1 MTSEPKQPANQ
12 PYLLPH
18 QAEENDTTWEA
29 QPDGASPAL
38 QEGVVRRARLR
49 LFPEAGSGPAYTAP
63 ANASWQSNWVVDSQI
78 VETTDFGSEEPYLR
92 LVTQDAEP
100 SIDLEQDD
108 SVTLAPSAFQSAL
121 EPVFQPEEA
130 APLYQPPAYVPEPYP
145 VAQPPIEEVAPAPLL
160 PSVPPATA
168 LRPASSAVPA
178 SVPAAALELPDSAF
192 RKLTPLEAQY
202 IGVMRSWL
210 KEESG
215 KPGSPLPQLAPDEQV
230 QLALEALN
238 QELSRKLQ
246 SRLPASFASVAQ
258 AYLFGWGPLDHL
270 MRLEDVTEVMVNGSV
285 SLFIEC
291 RGKLEA
297 VGPGLDDETIYTI
310 AERMTGSRPTLAE
323 PMIDERIKDGSRL
336 NATHASVSMLGAT
349 LSIRRFPQVA
359 LTADDLVRTEAIT
372 PEVLR
377 FLEILVRGRMNMV
390 ISGGTNTGKTTL
402 LNVLLGAIP
411 PTQRL
416 IIIEQAPAEIRC
428 NLPNRGHL
436 LTRPRT
442 ADGAAEVSV
451 AALVRNALRM
461 RPDRIVVGEC
471 RGGEALAMMQ
481 AMNTGHAGSLTTLHA
496 NHPFDALARLETMV
510 LMAESGLPHDAIR
523 AQIARAIQIIVQTRR
538 DPNGRRYVSEVVQ
551 VAPSSDSTSG
561 YACSTLFE
569 ARQEHGRM
577 VCRRTRA
584 SLDQSLQE
592 QMLSYGVRAEELQ
605 TVAAPGP
612 AR

>member
-1 MTSEPKQPANQ
+1 MSSDSKQPGNQ
-12 PYLLPH
+12 PYLLPDETTDAYSE
-18 QAEENDTTWEA
+18 QAAWEA
-29 QPDGASPAL
+29 QAQG
-38 QEGVVRRARLR
+38 GIVRRARLR
-49 LFPEAGSGPAYTAP
+49 LFPEAGNSASFASPVAS
-63 ANASWQSNWVVDSQI
+63 SWQSEWVVDSQI
-78 VETTDFGSEEPYLR
+78 VETDEFGGTEPYLR
-92 LVTQDAEP
+92 LVPQDPESPVEP
-100 SIDLEQDD
+100 DETEPD
-108 SVTLAPSAFQSAL
+108 TPTPSAFQTPPQPLTRAAEAAAAAAYAP
-121 EPVFQPEEA
+121 EPPAAPAAFAPAQLPLEEA
-130 APLYQPPAYVPEPYP
+130 ALVPM
-145 VAQPPIEEVAPAPLL
+145 L
-160 PSVPPATA
+160 PATPQ
-168 LRPASSAVPA
+168 PASASADHA
-178 SVPAAALELPDSAF
+178 SIPTTLELPDSAF
-192 RKLTPLEAQY
+192 RKLTQLEAQY

-210 KEESG
+210 KEEGS
-215 KPGSPLPQLAPDEQV
+215 KPTSPLPQLAPDEQV

-238 QELSRKLQ
+238 LELSRQLQ
-246 SRLPASFASVAQ
+246 PRLPASFASVAQ

-285 SLFIEC
+285 SLFIE
-291 RGKLEA
+291 RKGKLEA

-323 PMIDERIKDGSRL
+323 PMIDERIRDGSRL
-336 NATHASVSMLGAT
+336 NATHASVSLLGAT

-359 LTADDLVRTEAIT
+359 LTAEDLVRSEAVT
-372 PEVLR
+372 PELLR
-377 FLEILVRGRMNMV
+377 FLEILVRGRMNIV
-390 ISGGTNTGKTTL
+390 VSGGTNTGKTTL
-402 LNVLLGAIP
+402 LNVLLGAVP

-523 AQIARAIQIIVQTRR
+523 SQIARAIQIIVQTRR
-538 DPNGRRYVSEVVQ
+538 DPHGRRFVSEVVQ
-551 VAPSSDSTSG
+551 VTPSSDSTSG

-569 ARQEHGRM
+569 ARQEHGRT

-584 SLDQSLQE
+584 ALDQSLQE
-592 QMLSYGVRAEELQ
+592 QMLSYGLRAEEIQ
-605 TVAAPGP
+605 AAAAPGP